1 MNISYLFVLLNN
13 LEIVKNINPV
23 SVCDDLSLTKIVSN
37 QKSGPL
43 LGLYLPLF
51 KQITS
56 SMAWFSAACISILN
70 WHRQLSSWN
79 YTLRQ
84 SKHNCQQLKHLHI
97 TTYLLDSCMNWTIA
111 FEVPHTIWLSATT
124 LLNFLTTF
132 GYSRQLCLF
141 RNLNIALL
149 RPSPIRWRW

>member
-56 SMAWFSAACISILN
+56 SMA
-70 WHRQLSSWN
+70 
-79 YTLRQ
+79 
-84 SKHNCQQLKHLHI
+84 
-97 TTYLLDSCMNWTIA
+97 
-111 FEVPHTIWLSATT
+111 
-124 LLNFLTTF
+124 
-132 GYSRQLCLF
+132 
-141 RNLNIALL
+141 
-149 RPSPIRWRW
+149 